1 MQALYNSQ
9 TGETV
14 FSPDDIAEVPA
25 QTQEQLDQQ
34 YKDIVVSLIRE
45 KYSEDDEFAILRKNI
60 AAIDVEGFV
69 AYNNFVEDCKTQVK
83 LQLGL

>member
-1 MQALYNSQ
+1 MQALYNSK
-9 TGETV
+9 TGETI
-14 FSPDDIAEVPA
+14 FSPDDVTEVPA
-25 QTQEQLDQQ
+25 LTQEQLEQQ

-60 AAIDVEGFV
+60 AAIDVERFT
-69 AYNNFVEDCKTQVK
+69 AYNNFVEDCKSQVK